1 MLMGHGN
8 AAKWLSL
15 FHGGGE
21 QITCI
26 NWVVFSQCFIWP
38 PATEEYIHTDSAH
51 HLHTAEYKQ
60 KHKGEDQSYLQGV
73 EIPHI
78 LP

>member
-1 MLMGHGN
+1 MLTGHGN
-8 AAKWLSL
+8 AAKWLS
-15 FHGGGE
+15 HGGEE

-26 NWVVFSQCFIWP
+26 NQMAFSQCFIWP
-38 PATEEYIHTDSAH
+38 PATEEYIHRGFTH
-51 HLHTAEYKQ
+51 HLRTAEYKEKQ
-60 KHKGEDQSYLQGV
+60 KGEDQSSLGGT